1 MVGDSLGE
9 GQESLG
15 DEDGES
21 GEGEED
27 GGEESKDRMVGVCL
41 SLVVEHHPEVG
52 EMVAVADSQSGL
64 TLLLTELT
72 ARPGP
77 GETSRV
83 PPHTDTPC
91 LSQVNLGVAEL
102 QSDQGGLQLHCLVV
116 NRETDQLVVKV

>member
-52 EMVAVADSQSGL
+52 EMVAVADSQSERQQL
-64 TLLLTELT
+64 QIFHSMCTQNL
-72 ARPGP
+72 
-77 GETSRV
+77 
-83 PPHTDTPC
+83 TPC
-91 LSQVNLGVAEL
+91 TQNYLRAPKIISTFH
-102 QSDQGGLQLHCLVV
+102 S
-116 NRETDQLVVKV
+116 